1 LLRTFFKIALVDADL
16 HKSGLN
22 LGMEKQEREP
32 HTIQPQ
38 IRLRE
43 KLAHLSIKVQSHVD
57 LCVALIEIWLSPDI
71 ADSTIVGYFVKT
83 KAFQVEVK
91 IDI

>member
-43 KLAHLSIKVQSHVD
+43 KLAHLFEQGKG
-57 LCVALIEIWLSPDI
+57 IERN
-71 ADSTIVGYFVKT
+71 ANR
-83 KAFQVEVK
+83 
-91 IDI
+91 